1 VPLARGHRARHRPD
15 AALKSRPGGQPNEPR
30 RRGEMPGSRYGAQ
43 DLGPFGITAK
53 CITPGVIAS
62 GGIMAMVIPG
72 SIQSSRYRAELARV
86 TPARDGR
93 GLRQGRRVP
102 GDRPVRPCDRPST
115 GLGAGIV
122 GPFTPVSREPH
133 SSVETVLVLYRIYTL
148 GLSYGSPQISG
159 HECVFDLRPHSRRQ
173 L

>member
-1 VPLARGHRARHRPD
+1 
-15 AALKSRPGGQPNEPR
+15 
-30 RRGEMPGSRYGAQ
+30 MPGSRYGAQ

-93 GLRQGRRVP
+93 GLRKVVEFLAT
-102 GDRPVRPCDRPST
+102 DLSDHVT
-115 GLGAGIV
+115 GH
-122 GPFTPVSREPH
+122 R
-133 SSVETVLVLYRIYTL
+133 L
-148 GLSYGSPQISG
+148 GLVRG
-159 HECVFDLRPHSRRQ
+159 
-173 L
+173 